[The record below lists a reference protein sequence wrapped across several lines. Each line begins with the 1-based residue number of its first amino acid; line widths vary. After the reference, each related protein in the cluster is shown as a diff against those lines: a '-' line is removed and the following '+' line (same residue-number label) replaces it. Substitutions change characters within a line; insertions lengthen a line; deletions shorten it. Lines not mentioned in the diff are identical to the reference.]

1 MYCRPRGMSVLVVLA
16 CLVSV
21 CGPLSAA
28 TVYVDGSGK
37 TGFSSIQ
44 AAVDACADG
53 DVVILQPGTYTG
65 RGNQDVSLQRK
76 AIRIQ
81 STDPED
87 PAVVEATIID
97 CAGAESD
104 PHRGFYAVDFAGE
117 IAGLTIRNGLAS
129 AGGAIYCQNSTLAL
143 KHCRIVGNA
152 TLAGSERAQA
162 DGGAGGGVYCEASAV
177 EVVACL
183 VSGNATGSGADSRDT
198 LAGAGGDGAGIYSV
212 SSLLSVSDSTIS
224 ENTTGAGGN
233 SEVLAGR
240 GGNGAGIHSDS
251 LLVTDSTIADNSCGQ
266 GGSGP
271 QGGQGGH
278 GAGIYCS
285 RATVATTVIE
295 ANRAGTGGDSTLGTK
310 GLGGLGGHG
319 GGLFCQDSLDMRSS
333 LIAGNR
339 AGLAGGDDSTVA
351 ALAGRGGGVYC
362 SSGVID
368 FCTIVGNAAFGQIV
382 DGKTVASG
390 SGGGV
395 ACNARTAVTNSIL
408 WDNTLDQIAGQD
420 CANVLY
426 CDIEDNTCL
435 DGRSNISA
443 DPHFVEAGHWAD
455 PRDTEVAAGADEID
469 AVWVS
474 GDYHLSDASPCIDAA
489 DPGYAAVAGETDLD
503 GRTRVADAAADM
515 GAYESQNLVPVYR
528 FRSRQTNKYL
538 YTASESEKDNLIGQ
552 TSGPWQFEGT
562 AYYVYRSAVIAT
574 LKPVY
579 RFWSAKLSSHL
590 YTISESEKNRLMTQY
605 TSDVWAFEGI
615 AFYAYPEGSQPEG
628 TKPVYRFWS
637 DRLGGHFYTI
647 DEAEKEQ
654 YRANTAMWAFEG
666 VVWYAFDEPDEI
678 EDPET
683 PSDSATVYALT
694 GGSDAASFVV
704 QLKAYVD
711 GQEARLDNATVT
723 FTPAAGRM
731 QLTVDFEAMTA
742 EMSEFHIES
751 EFVEHTTTVTL
762 ADAGVVDLPVAL
774 SLNGFFDA
782 LAPRGPYAIESR
794 SMSFPTAG
802 GAEEASDDDTYRI
815 AGSGVVDGGK
825 FDVNLTGAATEF
837 ELDGAATIDDSASPD
852 RVDVQMDGPFQW
864 NRRQQDLLLET
875 EIKGHTLEIYVESV
889 EVRSAGLWQGKNAS
903 QTRQED
909 RK

>member
-1 MYCRPRGMSVLVVLA
+1 MYCRPRGVCVLVVLA
-16 CLVSV
+16 CLVGIS
-21 CGPLSAA
+21 GPLSAA
-28 TVYVDGSGK
+28 TVYVDSSGK
-37 TGFSSIQ
+37 AGFSSIQ
-44 AAVDACADG
+44 AAVDTAADG
-53 DVVILQPGTYTG
+53 DVIIIHPGTYTG
-65 RGNQDVSLQRK
+65 RGNQDISLQRK

-87 PAVVEATIID
+87 PAVVESTIID

-104 PHRGFYAVDFAGE
+104 PHRGFYVVDFAGE
-117 IAGLTIRNGLAS
+117 IAGLTITNGLAS
-129 AGGAIYCQNSTLAL
+129 TGGAIYCRNSTLAL
-143 KHCRIVGNA
+143 KHCRIVGNG
-152 TLAGSERAQA
+152 TLAGSERGQA
-162 DGGAGGGVYCEASAV
+162 DGGAGGGVYCEASMV
-177 EVVACL
+177 EMIDCL

-198 LAGAGGDGAGIYSV
+198 LAGAGGDGGGVYSV

-224 ENTTGAGGN
+224 DNMTGAGGN

-240 GGNGAGIHSDS
+240 GGNGAGIFSDS
-251 LLVTDSTIADNSCGQ
+251 LLVTGSAITDNSCGQ

-285 RATVATTVIE
+285 RATIATTVIE
-295 ANRAGTGGDSTLGTK
+295 ANRAGTGGDSTIGTK

-339 AGLAGGDDSTVA
+339 AGLAGGADSALA

-362 SSGVID
+362 SAGVID
-368 FCTIVGNAAFGQIV
+368 LCTIVGNAAFGQIV
-382 DGKTVASG
+382 DGKTVTSG
-390 SGGGV
+390 SGGGL
-395 ACNARTAVTNSIL
+395 ACTAQTVVTNSIL
-408 WDNTLDQIAGQD
+408 WDNVSDQIAGQD

-435 DGRSNISA
+435 ESRSNISA
-443 DPHFVEAGHWAD
+443 DPHFVDAGYWAD
-455 PRDTEVAAGADEID
+455 PRDLEVAAGADEAD

-474 GDYHLSDASPCIDAA
+474 GDYHLSGGSPCIDAA
-489 DPGYAAVAGETDLD
+489 DPQYAAVAGETDLD

-515 GAYESQNLVPVYR
+515 GAYESRNLVPVYR
-528 FRSRQTNKYL
+528 FRSRSTNKYL
-538 YTASESEKDNLIGQ
+538 YTASETEKDNLIGQ
-552 TSGPWQFEGT
+552 TSGTWQFEGT
-562 AYYVYRSAVIAT
+562 AYYVYKSAVREG

-605 TSDVWAFEGI
+605 TTDVWAFEGI
-615 AFYAYPEGSQPEG
+615 VFYAYPEGSQPERA
-628 TKPVYRFWS
+628 KPVYRFWS

-647 DEAEKEQ
+647 DETEKEQ

-666 VVWYAFDEPDEI
+666 VVWYAFDEPEEV

-683 PSDSATVYALT
+683 PPDSATVYTLT

-704 QLKAYVD
+704 QLKAYID
-711 GQEARLDNATVT
+711 GQEARLDNATIA
-723 FTPAAGRM
+723 FTPAVGRM
-731 QLTVDFEAMTA
+731 QMAVDFDAMTA
-742 EMSEFHIES
+742 EMTEFHIES
-751 EFVEHTTTVTL
+751 QSIEHAATVTL
-762 ADAGVVDLPVAL
+762 ADAGVVNLPVAL

-794 SMSFPTAG
+794 SMSFPTAA

-815 AGSGVVDGGK
+815 AGSGVVDGSK

-837 ELDGAATIDDSASPD
+837 ELDGAATIDDSAAPD

-864 NRRQQDLLLET
+864 SRRQQDLLLET
-875 EIKGHTLEIYVESV
+875 AIKGHTLEIYVESV
-889 EVRSAGLWQGKNAS
+889 EVRSTGRWQGKNAS
-903 QTRQED
+903 ATQED